1 MTQTSPSSDTDWATV
16 GWVAG
21 GAFVFGLLIG
31 VFVGGPI
38 LQKMKDKKGKTTT
51 PAK

>member
-1 MTQTSPSSDTDWATV
+1 MTQAHPSSDTDWTTV

-21 GAFVFGLLIG
+21 GTFVVGLLVG
-31 VFVGGPI
+31 VFVVAPI